1 MEKIERATQ
10 FAYSFKETVY
20 NTYNLSN
27 ELISNGVKGDF
38 VECGVASGAQ
48 IAAMATAISEKNS
61 DKSIHAF
68 DSFQGIPLAGEFD
81 TQQPGIGDITHDKFA
96 PLEQR
101 LVSSNIT
108 VHSKQEVINNFNHLQ
123 LPLHNINF
131 VEGWFQDTIPNYNI
145 GDICMLRLDGDL
157 YESTMVCLEYLYPK
171 VSEGGVV
178 IIDDY
183 ALDGCKLA
191 VEHYFKKIKNEYP
204 EMIEVIGG
212 GGVVFFYKKKEAKV
226 KVIPPKKEVA
236 PKKKEVAP
244 KKAAAPKIQKEPKL
258 SSGWLKKL

>member
-20 NTYNLSN
+20 STYNLSN
-27 ELISNGVKGDF
+27 EIITNNIAGDF

-48 IAAMATAISEKNS
+48 IIAMATAISEKNS
-61 DKSIHAF
+61 NKNIHAF
-68 DSFQGIPLAGEFD
+68 DSFQGIPMAGEFD

-108 VHSKQEVINNFNHLQ
+108 VHSKQEVINNFNNIG
-123 LPLHNINF
+123 LPLHNVAFI
-131 VEGWFQDTIPNYNI
+131 EGWFQNTIPTYQI

-171 VSEGGVV
+171 VSEGGVI

-183 ALDGCKLA
+183 ALDGCRVA
-191 VEHYFKKIKNEYP
+191 IEHYFEKINNQYP
-204 EMIEVIGG
+204 EVIEVIGG
-212 GGVVFFYKKKEAKV
+212 GGVVFFYKKTQ
-226 KVIPPKKEVA
+226 IKK
-236 PKKKEVAP
+236 
-244 KKAAAPKIQKEPKL
+244 
-258 SSGWLKKL
+258 SLKK

>member
-1 MEKIERATQ
+1 MEKIEKATQ

-61 DKSIHAF
+61 DKYIYAF

-108 VHSKQEVINNFNHLQ
+108 VHTKQEVINNFNHLQ
-123 LPLHNINF
+123 LPLNNVNF
-131 VEGWFQDTIPNYNI
+131 IEGWFQDTIPNYNI

-157 YESTMVCLEYLYPK
+157 YESTIVCLEYLYPK

-191 VEHYFKKIKNEYP
+191 IEHYFKKIKNEYP

-212 GGVVFFYKKKEAKV
+212 GGVVFFYKKKEV
-226 KVIPPKKEVA
+226 KVTAPKKES
-236 PKKKEVAP
+236 K
-244 KKAAAPKIQKEPKL
+244 KIQKEPIL

>member
-1 MEKIERATQ
+1 MEKIERATE

-27 ELISNGVKGDF
+27 ELISDDVKGDF

-48 IAAMATAISEKNS
+48 IIAMAVAVNERNS
-61 DKSIHAF
+61 AKLIHAF

-81 TQQPGIGDITHDKFA
+81 TQQPGIGDIAHDKFA
-96 PLEQR
+96 PLESR

-108 VHSKQEVINNFNHLQ
+108 VHSKQEVINNFNHLG
-123 LPLHNINF
+123 LPLHNVNF
-131 VEGWFQDTIPNYNI
+131 VEGWFQNTIPSYEI

-157 YESTMVCLEYLYPK
+157 YESTMVCLEHLYPK

-191 VEHYFKKIKNEYP
+191 VQHYFEKIGNKYP
-204 EMIEVIGG
+204 DMIEVNGG
-212 GGVVFFYKKKEAKV
+212 GGVVFFYKKTEKV
-226 KVIPPKKEVA
+226 EKKPIVKPAPKPKVDEKPKKSVIETI
-236 PKKKEVAP
+236 KKK
-244 KKAAAPKIQKEPKL
+244 
-258 SSGWLKKL
+258 SSGGKK